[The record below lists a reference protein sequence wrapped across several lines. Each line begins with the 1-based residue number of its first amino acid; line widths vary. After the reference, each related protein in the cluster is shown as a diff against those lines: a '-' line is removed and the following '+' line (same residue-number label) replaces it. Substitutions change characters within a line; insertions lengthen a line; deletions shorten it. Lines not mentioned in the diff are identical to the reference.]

1 MRKAL
6 QTEKCTTL
14 VDAGRPGFTVQGRSC
29 CHDVSI
35 EHLEG
40 AVARVVYLNFCHF
53 CLLFYLRFKT
63 TTPTT
68 NPQPFLS
75 FRSDF
80 VILSKIICAILV
92 K

>member
-53 CLLFYLRFKT
+53 CLLFICGLRQQHQP
-63 TTPTT
+63 PTL
-68 NPQPFLS
+68 NHFFLS
-75 FRSDF
+75 VPTLSSFLKSF
-80 VILSKIICAILV
+80 VPS
-92 K
+92 